1 MKKLVSPVGTLNL
14 SRTVRRTLVTLM
26 YGVYLGLIAY
36 WSYLPGEMPDGRLA
50 TAQWLTLAGLVT
62 FIVSYLVLNVSTQG
76 LADRYRKTFTSQALD
91 ERQLLLR
98 NQAYF
103 WAYLSLGTAAFLLLI
118 SADKLGFGWT
128 LIAFAGLYMSLP
140 TALIAWLEPDPV
152 PETEAPLGHVRGG
165 AQ

>member
-14 SRTVRRTLVTLM
+14 SRTVRRILVTLM

-36 WSYLPGEMPDGRLA
+36 WSYLPSDMPDGQLA

-76 LADRYRKTFTSQALD
+76 LADRYRKTFTGQALD

-103 WAYLSLGTAAFLLLI
+103 LAYLSLGTAAFLLLI
-118 SADKLGFGWT
+118 SADRLGFGWT

-152 PETEAPLGHVRGG
+152 TETEAPLGHVRGG